1 MKKQQLKKEDV
12 LQLIKEES
20 YVLARKK
27 EIYGVV
33 KQINEELQEL
43 SKLGLGKIGLQERAF
58 PLGGYGFKD
67 GNSGTGF
74 VNPQNISYVA
84 QLEKEMGEEPKA
96 EETII
101 VADPMSEKPMVDFD
115 EPKPMVD
122 FDEPKPMVD
131 QDIKQQ
137 LIDMKEKI
145 EMLLNSV
152 N

>member
-20 YVLARKK
+20 YVLTRKK
-27 EIYGVV
+27 EIYDVV
-33 KQINEELQEL
+33 KQINEELEGL

-67 GNSGTGF
+67 SSAGTGF

-96 EETII
+96 EETVII
-101 VADPMSEKPMVDFD
+101 TDPATDKPMVDVV
-115 EPKPMVD
+115 EEKPMID
-122 FDEPKPMVD
+122 T
-131 QDIKQQ
+131 DIKQQ
-137 LIDMKEKI
+137 LVDMKDKI
-145 EMLLNSV
+145 EVLLNSIK
-152 N
+152 